1 MAVRFSGEVR
11 VSVFVLGSLF
21 VRYRRRNLAV
31 NYGALSFISFI
42 APWKKVMV
50 QKSCYIL
57 IVMVHYG
64 KWWYSTKR
72 GYGKVLVNPGRRLCP
87 IMETSH
93 NLPPVIIIIHFFW
106 YKKHVAHP
114 NKDMSLCF
122 QWPPSPL
129 SFTTKRES
137 RYPFKPQWHPTST
150 PCRW

>member
-11 VSVFVLGSLF
+11 VSVLFWGVFF

-31 NYGALSFISFI
+31 NYGTLSFI
-42 APWKKVMV
+42 APWKEGHGAKIMLH
-50 QKSCYIL
+50 S
-57 IVMVHYG
+57 HNYG

-72 GYGKVLVNPGRRLCP
+72 GYGKVLVNPARRLCP

>member
-64 KWWYSTKR
+64 K
-72 GYGKVLVNPGRRLCP
+72 
-87 IMETSH
+87 
-93 NLPPVIIIIHFFW
+93 
-106 YKKHVAHP
+106 
-114 NKDMSLCF
+114 
-122 QWPPSPL
+122 
-129 SFTTKRES
+129 
-137 RYPFKPQWHPTST
+137 
-150 PCRW
+150 